1 MCQAHPFLLS
11 CLLIAESIRA
21 SARSLSTFGAVSQA
35 QPVSQRSGLTTVGS
49 SFKGS
54 LSLSAPLVR
63 SLNVVV
69 SQAQPVSQRSGLTT
83 VGSSFKGSLSLL
95 APLVRS
101 LNVVVSQGVSPV
113 SQRSGLISLVVSPKS
128 VSWCHT
134 HGDRLRIGYLLMW
147 LRPIE
152 ECVIESIDSYR
163 CRHLPKQIGNFRP
176 AS

>member
-1 MCQAHPFLLS
+1 MCLAHPFLLS
-11 CLLIAESIRA
+11 CLLIPESLRA
-21 SARSLSTFGAVSQA
+21 SARSLSTFGAV
-35 QPVSQRSGLTTVGS
+35 P
-49 SFKGS
+49 
-54 LSLSAPLVR
+54 
-63 SLNVVV
+63 
-69 SQAQPVSQRSGLTT
+69 QAQPVSQRSGLTT

-113 SQRSGLISLVVSPKS
+113 SQRSGLISLVVLPRL

-152 ECVIESIDSYR
+152 ECVIESIDNCR
-163 CRHLPKQIGNFRP
+163 FRHLPKQIGNFHP

>member
-1 MCQAHPFLLS
+1 MCLAHPFLLS
-11 CLLIAESIRA
+11 CLLIPESLRA
-21 SARSLSTFGAVSQA
+21 SARSLSTFGAVPQA

-54 LSLSAPLVR
+54 LSLS
-63 SLNVVV
+63 
-69 SQAQPVSQRSGLTT
+69 
-83 VGSSFKGSLSLL
+83 

-152 ECVIESIDSYR
+152 ECVRESIDNCR
-163 CRHLPKQIGNFRP
+163 FRHLPKQIGNFRP

>member
-1 MCQAHPFLLS
+1 MCLAHPFLLS
-11 CLLIAESIRA
+11 CLLIPESLRA
-21 SARSLSTFGAVSQA
+21 SARSLSTFGAV
-35 QPVSQRSGLTTVGS
+35 P
-49 SFKGS
+49 
-54 LSLSAPLVR
+54 
-63 SLNVVV
+63 
-69 SQAQPVSQRSGLTT
+69 QAQPVSQRSGLTT

-152 ECVIESIDSYR
+152 ECVRESIDNCR
-163 CRHLPKQIGNFRP
+163 FRHLPKQIGNFHP

>member
-1 MCQAHPFLLS
+1 MCLAHPFLLS
-11 CLLIAESIRA
+11 CLLIPESLRA
-21 SARSLSTFGAVSQA
+21 SARSLSTFGAV
-35 QPVSQRSGLTTVGS
+35 P
-49 SFKGS
+49 
-54 LSLSAPLVR
+54 
-63 SLNVVV
+63 
-69 SQAQPVSQRSGLTT
+69 QAQPVSQRSGLTT

-152 ECVIESIDSYR
+152 ECVRESIDNCYIFKIFYYLCSR
-163 CRHLPKQIGNFRP
+163 FTSKVWNK
-176 AS
+176 AD

>member
-1 MCQAHPFLLS
+1 MCLAPPFLLS
-11 CLLIAESIRA
+11 CLLIPESLRA
-21 SARSLSTFGAVSQA
+21 SARSLSTFGAVPQA
-35 QPVSQRSGLTTVGS
+35 QPISQRSGLTTVGS

-69 SQAQPVSQRSGLTT
+69 SQ
-83 VGSSFKGSLSLL
+83 
-95 APLVRS
+95 
-101 LNVVVSQGVSPV
+101 GVSPV
-113 SQRSGLISLVVSPKS
+113 PQRSGLISLVVSPKS
-128 VSWCHT
+128 VSWYHT

-163 CRHLPKQIGNFRP
+163 CHHLPKQIGNFHL

>member
-1 MCQAHPFLLS
+1 MCLAHPFLLS
-11 CLLIAESIRA
+11 CLLIPESLRA
-21 SARSLSTFGAVSQA
+21 SARSLSTFGAV
-35 QPVSQRSGLTTVGS
+35 P
-49 SFKGS
+49 
-54 LSLSAPLVR
+54 
-63 SLNVVV
+63 
-69 SQAQPVSQRSGLTT
+69 QAQPVSQRSGLTT

-152 ECVIESIDSYR
+152 ECVRESIDNCR
-163 CRHLPKQIGNFRP
+163 FRHLPKQIGNFRP